1 MIKFLCCVPGPHGS
15 EEAPVRIVDAPDGYF
30 IKKDLK
36 TVAEIMT
43 NPANYPKWTHALLKY
58 GGDVVDGTKT
68 DGDSVTFRI
77 AWGAN
82 DPEAKGLASL
92 VTVTKFEDPGKLVL
106 ELDAYMFDES
116 VPSDEVA
123 SVFAGGGDGLHLKDR
138 LIFTENADGTL
149 SHKRVLLFFDQHPV
163 SLPFILQNWETVYCD
178 DIPHEFDHIKV
189 LVEGGEPPA
198 PAPAAAPEA
207 DAPAAS

>member
-123 SVFAGGGDGLHLKDR
+123 SVFAGGGDGRTERQSQHACNHLSR
-138 LIFTENADGTL
+138 
-149 SHKRVLLFFDQHPV
+149 RVLDAEA
-163 SLPFILQNWETVYCD
+163 IE
-178 DIPHEFDHIKV
+178 EADHICGREGLEHLDKCDGQIEVGV
-189 LVEGGEPPA
+189 LP
-198 PAPAAAPEA
+198 
-207 DAPAAS
+207 